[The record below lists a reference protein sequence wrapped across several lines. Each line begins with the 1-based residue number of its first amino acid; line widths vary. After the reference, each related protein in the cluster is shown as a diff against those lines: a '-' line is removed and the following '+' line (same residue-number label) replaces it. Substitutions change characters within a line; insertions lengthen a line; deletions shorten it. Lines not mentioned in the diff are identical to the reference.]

1 MKLDKAISTLE
12 EFNKWRRGAYIKMPD
27 PKTIGLAIN
36 VVVLS
41 HKEEQ
46 VDNKI
51 EKRWDA
57 LK

>member
-1 MKLDKAISTLE
+1 MKIEEAISILE
-12 EFNKWRRGAYIKMPD
+12 EFNKWRRGADIKIPD
-27 PKTIGLAIN
+27 PKTIGLAID